1 MKRIIPLLIILL
13 FSCHKEE
20 LVDVSNKEELENVI
34 ESAFNLYQMPG
45 LAYLAVKNDSVV
57 ISGAMG
63 YANVKDKIPFTPQTR
78 MIIASISK
86 TIIATAIMQLVE
98 NGRIDINED
107 INQYLPFT
115 VRNPKY
121 PNEPITTKML
131 LTHTSSITDGGYISA
146 FYLYGF
152 VDYPVT
158 LLNFEKEYLSENGQ
172 YYTSANYSNF
182 KPNSN
187 YEYSNVAAALAACL
201 VEQVSGV
208 SFNDYCKS
216 HIFQPLGMSKTTWF
230 FSETPKS
237 EIAIPYSDLN
247 NMNPDNPFFSY
258 PTYPDGH
265 LITTTEDLSRFMR
278 AYIMDG
284 TFNGYQLLQSSSVD
298 TILSVQYETKFKQGL
313 IFYNLE
319 SPQFSVW
326 GHNGGDPGVSTEM
339 YFDKTKKVGLIV
351 FTNRS
356 DAYSQTM
363 KHALLQFA
371 NQ

>member
-1 MKRIIPLLIILL
+1 
-13 FSCHKEE
+13 
-20 LVDVSNKEELENVI
+20 
-34 ESAFNLYQMPG
+34 
-45 LAYLAVKNDSVV
+45 
-57 ISGAMG
+57 
-63 YANVKDKIPFTPQTR
+63 
-78 MIIASISK
+78 
-86 TIIATAIMQLVE
+86 
-98 NGRIDINED
+98 
-107 INQYLPFT
+107 
-115 VRNPKY
+115 
-121 PNEPITTKML
+121 
-131 LTHTSSITDGGYISA
+131 
-146 FYLYGF
+146 
-152 VDYPVT
+152 
-158 LLNFEKEYLSENGQ
+158 
-172 YYTSANYSNF
+172 
-182 KPNSN
+182 
-187 YEYSNVAAALAACL
+187 
-201 VEQVSGV
+201 
-208 SFNDYCKS
+208 
-216 HIFQPLGMSKTTWF
+216 MSKTTWF

-247 NMNPDNPFFSY
+247 NMNPGKPFFSY

-284 TFNGYQLLQSSSVD
+284 TFNGYQLLQSSSVEA
-298 TILSVQYETKFKQGL
+298 ILSVQYETKFKQGL

-356 DAYSQTM
+356 DAYSQTL